1 MLQMSVCIVK
11 VLQNVLYVVFCR
23 NIHVKQTKRLL
34 KLLLK

>member
-11 VLQNVLYVVFCR
+11 VFKNILYLVFCR